1 MKKQLF
7 QSLALA
13 AILSTAACNG
23 EFMPAKGT
31 TYAPHSESYVAYV
44 NSFKGSDTHVFE
56 TGSRSFVMR
65 GTPAFGGNID
75 PWYDWQDVSADK
87 GRARSLA
94 TCGSCNLPMGG
105 EADVLTRNLAGYSAH
120 LDICYDVPAKAPTC
134 FKGAAMAIGA
144 DAPASK
150 NGTGKDWK
158 KLSVSVPEAEF
169 RTLSFTKAHLR
180 LVVDGAP
187 TGYKGSASE
196 GVIWADNFHYQLANV
211 NKDGALET
219 KASQPLWPDD
229 YKGPVWQNN
238 GFNVEKTY
246 GTPWGNQ

>member
-1 MKKQLF
+1 MKKQLLKT
-7 QSLALA
+7 LALA

-44 NSFKGSDTHVFE
+44 NSFKGADTHVFE

-65 GTPAFGGNID
+65 GTPVFGGTID

-87 GRARSLA
+87 GRARSLE
-94 TCGSCNLPMGG
+94 TCNSCSLPMGG
-105 EADVLTRNLAGYSAH
+105 ETDVMTRNLKGYSAH
-120 LDICYDVPAKAPTC
+120 LDICYDVPKKAPTC
-134 FKGAAMAIGA
+134 FTGTPMPIGA
-144 DAPASK
+144 DDNK
-150 NGTGKDWK
+150 WK
-158 KLSVSVPEAEF
+158 KLSVTVPEADF
-169 RTLSFTKAHLR
+169 RKLSFVKAHLR

-196 GVIWADNFHYQLANV
+196 GVIWADNFHYQLATV
-211 NKDGALET
+211 EKDGSLSM
-219 KASQPLWPDD
+219 KPSQPLWPDD